1 MRNCAQ
7 IGIDDEIF
15 VDSFAGGGGASTGM
29 EVGLGITV
37 AAAINHD
44 PAAILMH
51 KTNHPYTE
59 HYQASVWDVDPRDV
73 CRGRP
78 VGGAWFSPD
87 CKHFSKAK
95 GAALVDKK
103 IRGLAWITLRWAA
116 LVRPR
121 VIFLE
126 NVEEFQTWGPVRK
139 GKPVKKLADP
149 RSTGQRSRE
158 ERQAETVA
166 QRSGNHRLEPTLPVH
181 LRHQGGNQGAVQF
194 EGGAAF
200 GGQHHAA
207 HHPRRG

>member
-73 CRGRP
+73 CAGVPWAVRGSRQTASISARP
-78 VGGAWFSPD
+78 RARLSLIR
-87 CKHFSKAK
+87 KS
-95 GAALVDKK
+95 AAL
-103 IRGLAWITLRWAA
+103 RGSPWRWAA

-126 NVEEFQTWGPVRK
+126 NVEEFQTWG
-139 GKPVKKLADP
+139 
-149 RSTGQRSRE
+149 RS
-158 ERQAETVA
+158 ERA
-166 QRSGNHRLEPTLPVH
+166 SL
-181 LRHQGGNQGAVQF
+181 
-194 EGGAAF
+194 
-200 GGQHHAA
+200 
-207 HHPRRG
+207 

>member
-87 CKHFSKAK
+87 
-95 GAALVDKK
+95 
-103 IRGLAWITLRWAA
+103 
-116 LVRPR
+116 
-121 VIFLE
+121 
-126 NVEEFQTWGPVRK
+126 
-139 GKPVKKLADP
+139 
-149 RSTGQRSRE
+149 
-158 ERQAETVA
+158 
-166 QRSGNHRLEPTLPVH
+166 
-181 LRHQGGNQGAVQF
+181 
-194 EGGAAF
+194 
-200 GGQHHAA
+200 
-207 HHPRRG
+207 